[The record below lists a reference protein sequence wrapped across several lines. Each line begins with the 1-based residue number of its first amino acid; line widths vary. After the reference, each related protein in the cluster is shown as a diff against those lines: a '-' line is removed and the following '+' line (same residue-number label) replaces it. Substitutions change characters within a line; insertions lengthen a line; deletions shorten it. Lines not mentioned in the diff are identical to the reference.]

1 MSDKL
6 GRNGKC
12 HCGSNIKYKKCC
24 LKNDELYNNNK
35 EIIMNT
41 EKKRKTI
48 VLQFNEPK
56 VLDKK
61 VQDGSLYLK
70 LDFGELGI
78 GDIIINKTDDGY
90 SYEDVPHLKK
100 TLGTIERLMWEFEL
114 PQSLKSDIES
124 LTSQSSDDEPYYI
137 NNESISDWLEN
148 PVYKKQCETINK
160 LMTDEDYETIIF
172 S

>member
-1 MSDKL
+1 MK
-6 GRNGKC
+6 
-12 HCGSNIKYKKCC
+12 
-24 LKNDELYNNNK
+24 
-35 EIIMNT
+35 T
-41 EKKRKTI
+41 EKERKTI

-61 VQDGSLYLK
+61 VQDGSLYVK
-70 LDFGELGI
+70 LDFHELGI

-100 TLGTIERLMWEFEL
+100 TFGTIKGLMWEFEL

-124 LTSQSSDDEPYYI
+124 LTSKSSDDEPYYI

-148 PVYKKQCETINK
+148 PVYKKESKELRK
-160 LMTDEDYETIIF
+160 LIKDEGYKTIIL